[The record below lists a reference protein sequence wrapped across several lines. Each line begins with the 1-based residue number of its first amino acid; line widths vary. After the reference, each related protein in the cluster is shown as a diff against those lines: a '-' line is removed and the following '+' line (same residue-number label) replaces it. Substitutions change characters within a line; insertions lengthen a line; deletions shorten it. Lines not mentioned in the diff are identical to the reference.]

1 MDKKIKDVIRVG
13 NSASV
18 ILDKELLYKM
28 EVKVGDKLEVTNCK
42 KNQVTFKK
50 LKEELEQNL

>member
-1 MDKKIKDVIRVG
+1 MEKKIKDVIRVG
-13 NSASV
+13 NSASI

-28 EVKVGDKLEVTNCK
+28 EIEVGDKLEVTNCK

-50 LKEELEQNL
+50 VKNEE

>member
-1 MDKKIKDVIRVG
+1 MEKKIKDVIRVG
-13 NSASV
+13 NSASI
-18 ILDKELLYKM
+18 ILDKDLLYKM

-50 LKEELEQNL
+50 VKDEE